1 MCGNSSDDRDCKN
14 KGLFQKHV
22 GVVAGD
28 SEASYPH
35 QRQCAR
41 AQTLNRINSPKKSV
55 ALL

>member
-28 SEASYPH
+28 SYPP
-35 QRQCAR
+35 QRQCAP
-41 AQTLNRINSPKKSV
+41 AQTLNRINSPKKLV